1 MLGQFGL
8 VEWLAQEGKR
18 SGLEGAC
25 PHVFIGIT
33 RQENDGNAMTMGDE
47 PILQIKGAQARH
59 MQIGDQARCA
69 ADLLIVEKCFGGAK
83 GGSRVTKISSAAKL
97 LNAARR
103 SGAVTSMPSC
113 SIPLGTTQDGGHK
126 PIYKHADRRRWST
139 VLCSEPAQLRPAG
152 QSRLE

>member
-1 MLGQFGL
+1 MIA
-8 VEWLAQEGKR
+8 VAWLAQEGDR
-18 SGLEGAC
+18 SGLNGAF

-47 PILQIKGAQARH
+47 PILQIKAAQARH

-83 GGSRVTKISSAAKL
+83 GGSRVTKISSAATL
-97 LNAARR
+97 LNAVRR

-113 SIPLGTTQDGGHK
+113 SIPCSTSL
-126 PIYKHADRRRWST
+126 IERR
-139 VLCSEPAQLRPAG
+139 EPV
-152 QSRLE
+152 S